1 MMSRASFVLRVSGEG
16 VHHVAAVSSVV
27 ALCGMAVGDMP
38 TRAFRN
44 DSLVAAWD
52 MIRGR
57 RFGCADCAD
66 AAALTLRAHGV
77 RLAALSGGA
86 R

>member
-1 MMSRASFVLRVSGEG
+1 MARSSFVLRVSDAG
-16 VHHVAAVSSVV
+16 VHHVADSSANT
-27 ALCGMAVGDMP
+27 ALCGAPVCDMP
-38 TRAFRN
+38 ARAFRN